1 MANRTVIKQSTPHI
15 DRAALSFQELRDGI
29 LIVKHQLNLDQQR
42 VIMGECGLRLLS
54 LNEMLNT
61 VLKDPDL
68 KKTLTGKIVRI
79 SGLDPNIES
88 GTYAINKEDG
98 RVDTSRMVMSVHEDY
113 KNNHDPETHIMILNG
128 CAPLSLFVSDDVY
141 TKQKGSRYT
150 LMPALSSLEETP
162 ISIFSRD
169 YLSRPNPQ
177 GSVFNYWTIL
187 NANKS
192 ALPPP
197 RLLPND

>member
-1 MANRTVIKQSTPHI
+1 
-15 DRAALSFQELRDGI
+15 
-29 LIVKHQLNLDQQR
+29 
-42 VIMGECGLRLLS
+42 
-54 LNEMLNT
+54 
-61 VLKDPDL
+61 
-68 KKTLTGKIVRI
+68 
-79 SGLDPNIES
+79 
-88 GTYAINKEDG
+88 
-98 RVDTSRMVMSVHEDY
+98 
-113 KNNHDPETHIMILNG
+113 MILNG

-150 LMPALSSLEETP
+150 LMPALSSLEETL
-162 ISIFSRD
+162 ISVFSRD

-197 RLLPND
+197 RPLPND